1 MVLFYNGK
9 SNSVKKRREEKRWMD
24 GWMDGGNM
32 ENCESNNQEQRIQRC
47 PSTYKLDERAMT
59 PHISTAIASSPLR
72 KPNPSRQE
80 NNVTKDEAG

>member
-1 MVLFYNGK
+1 MEKAILLRK
-9 SNSVKKRREEKRWMD
+9 EEKRWMD

-47 PSTYKLDERAMT
+47 PSTYKPDERAMT